1 MYCLCSNKSFDEIL
15 ELQEANPVS
24 ADEMIAKYTEC
35 LGGCGSCI
43 NALKAEAEMREL
55 VPQAVAS
62 LGEK

>member
-24 ADEMIAKYTEC
+24 PDEMIAKYTDC

-43 NALKAEAEMREL
+43 NALKAEVEMREI
-55 VPQAVAS
+55 VPQPVAPS
-62 LGEK
+62 WEK